1 MSTKA
6 ETGKPGLADEFAM
19 YPLYKVV
26 SLFEDSATVD
36 AAIAEL
42 REHGFEEDDIEAYCG
57 LEGKKDLHFHGT
69 RKGKLATFI
78 RAIQHVG
85 PERTYLE
92 RYEKGLDE
100 GHCIIAVAVRN
111 KERKDTAGRVLNH
124 HTQERV
130 TYFGLLAADELKPT

>member
-6 ETGKPGLADEFAM
+6 EAGKPAVADEFAM

-26 SLFEDSATVD
+26 SIFDDPAIVD
-36 AAIAEL
+36 AAVAEL
-42 REHGFEEDDIEAYCG
+42 KDHGFKEDDIEAYCG

-69 RKGKLATFI
+69 RKGKLAGLI

-100 GHCIIAVAVRN
+100 GRCLIAVAVRN
-111 KERKDTAGRVLNH
+111 KERKDTAGRILNH
-124 HTQERV
+124 HTNERV
-130 TYFGLLAADELKPT
+130 TYFGLLAADEIKPT